1 MSDLFETEI
10 DSGSKCKKGHALTLV
25 AEGYAYCTS
34 LDAVWQTPVWSAW
47 RLTPPSEDVWGLKWR
62 PYDIFGRDGSLIQAW
77 VQDGADL
84 RSREDCLALIQADI
98 DAHRSL
104 PFDEEAERARLVAV

>member
-10 DSGSKCKKGHALTLV
+10 DSGSKCPNGHALMFV
-25 AEGYAYCTS
+25 AEGYAVCYDPDS
-34 LDAVWQTPVWSAW
+34 KFGDKWWAW
-47 RLTPPSEDVWGLKWR
+47 RKGTPLTSCWNPRSELSGERYPDGWWEGLGIVYFKFA
-62 PYDIFGRDGSLIQAW
+62 P
-77 VQDGADL
+77 
-84 RSREDCLALIQADI
+84 SREDCLAFIQADI